1 MYRLRF
7 LINLFLFLPYF
18 LFSFTY
24 AMDKPVLENSEIN
37 PLSVTRI
44 DDRMNYMVS
53 LTDNNGKTVQHWH
66 FVDCK
71 QNKAQLLYKDI
82 LNEEGLTKARYY
94 GNNYLRYAPA
104 QDNKLMTTEDIR
116 MVCRFPIKESRWE
129 RLSNT
134 SIGGGMTNLVDTN
147 SIQHIGD
154 ILSVRIGYDFAEII
168 WEPPYDAPL
177 ELKIEHYLY
186 NCKTHQGDAVAAI
199 NLDSEGRVTDSL
211 ITADIIRR
219 KDSFKIGSQMRQ
231 LFDQLCLLPEEKTFK
246 AEGHFVPATNK
257 PASTLMGPTMPDLSN
272 NNPQW
277 FNKFP
282 LSMAIN
288 NQTQSLVKP
297 WALPRFKQIRYTIV
311 SEYGKINV
319 QLDAQSD
326 GYIRKLEDY
335 GIWTVQRLMLANQLQ
350 LKFVMS
356 ISRDTSRLSKLQT
369 DLRFPLVVGQQ
380 YQAQWESID
389 SKKEVTTSSI
399 RCNVIS
405 EGDAH
410 SIASEFSG
418 KYLLVQ
424 CHETHEG
431 QQKISSKQAWL
442 QDFNVFVP
450 VTQQLGD
457 KPESLVKLENVNI
470 IR

>member
-1 MYRLRF
+1 MYSLRF
-7 LINLFLFLPYF
+7 FIILFLFLPYL
-18 LFSFTY
+18 LFSFVY
-24 AMDKPVLENSEIN
+24 ATNKPSLINSKIN
-37 PLSVTRI
+37 PLSIIRI
-44 DDRMNYMVS
+44 HDRVNYMVS
-53 LTDNNGKTVQHWH
+53 LTDNNGETVQHWH
-66 FVDCK
+66 SVDCK
-71 QNKAQLLYKDI
+71 QNKAQLLYKDV

-116 MVCRFPIKESRWE
+116 MVCQFPIKESRWE
-129 RLSNT
+129 RLSDM
-134 SIGGGMTNLVDTN
+134 SIGGMTNLVDTN

-154 ILSVRIGYDFAEII
+154 ILSVRTGYDFAETI

-186 NCKTHQGDAVAAI
+186 NCKTHQGDAVVAM
-199 NLDSEGRVTDSL
+199 NLDREGYITDSL
-211 ITADIIRR
+211 ITDDIIRR
-219 KDSFKIGSQMRQ
+219 KNSFKIDLQMRQ
-231 LFDQLCLLPEEKTFK
+231 LFNQLCQLPEGKTFT
-246 AEGHFVPATNK
+246 AEGHFVPAINK
-257 PASTLMGPTMPDLSN
+257 PVSTLMGPTMPNLSN

-277 FNKFP
+277 LNKYT
-282 LSMAIN
+282 LSTGIN
-288 NQTQSLVKP
+288 NQTQSLIKP

-311 SEYGKINV
+311 SEYGKVNV

-326 GYIRKLEDY
+326 GYIRNLEDY

-356 ISRDTSRLSKLQT
+356 ISHDISLLRKLQT
-369 DLRFPLVVGQQ
+369 DLQFPLVVGQQ

-389 SKKEVTTSSI
+389 SKKEVITSSI
-399 RCNVIS
+399 RCNVLS
-405 EGDAH
+405 EGDAG

-424 CHETHEG
+424 CDETHEG

-450 VTQQLGD
+450 VTMQVGD
-457 KPESLVKLENVNI
+457 RLESSVKLENINV